1 MSNLEKE
8 RFKCDQCEKYFT
20 EDQMTTTGG
29 DEIYCQNCYP
39 DKVFEARFY
48 KIAEAKL
55 FLTWLSRNKGQ

>member
-20 EDQMTTTGG
+20 EDQMTSTGG

-39 DKVFEARFY
+39 EKLAEEKRSISRKLAVFMYRRCFY
-48 KIAEAKL
+48 G
-55 FLTWLSRNKGQ
+55 WP